1 MIEFKKATPD
11 QIDVLQTISLETF
24 RHSFYH
30 LNTPE
35 NYELYVSK
43 ALTKDTLALE
53 LVQPTSEFYFG
64 YSGHSIVCYFK
75 INHKVNS
82 HDEYDPTSI
91 ELQRIYVLP
100 TYLAQGIGV
109 QMIEFIKNYSRQA
122 GYQSLW
128 LGVWEHNL
136 RAVQFYKRQGF
147 IQVGVHQFMLG
158 QEEQTDLLMECKL

>member
-1 MIEFKKATPD
+1 MIEFKTATLD
-11 QIDVLQTISLETF
+11 QIDVLQTISLVTF

-43 ALTKDTLALE
+43 AFSKDTLALE
-53 LVQPTSEFYFG
+53 LVHPTSEFYFG
-64 YSGHSIVCYFK
+64 YSGQTIVCYFK
-75 INHKVNS
+75 INHKINS
-82 HDEYDPTSI
+82 HHEYEPTSI

-100 TYLAQGIGV
+100 TYLAQGIGLK
-109 QMIEFIKNYSRQA
+109 MIEFIKNFGRQA

-136 RAVQFYKRQGF
+136 LAIQFYKRHGF
-147 IQVGVHQFMLG
+147 VQVGAHQFILG